1 MEGWIK
7 LHREIANWRWATSP
21 NHLILFLQIL
31 IRANFKPTHWR
42 KELIQPGQLLTG
54 RKQLSSWTGLSEM
67 QIRTALRD
75 LQSTQELTIKTTK
88 NYSIITILN
97 WDKYQGDTEQDNHQ
111 NNQQITNKQPTDN
124 QQITTSKN
132 ANNAKNVKNAKNNI
146 ISCEFEQ
153 NLTEVKTS
161 SVAQNVLTL
170 LNTACSSHFRPVKSN
185 MTFINARLNEGYKF
199 EDFKSVVEHKQAT
212 WGNDAKMSAYLRPS
226 TLFGTKFDSY
236 LQESKNPFTA
246 KFGPR
251 SKTSPTLSVVTPEEL
266 ARAKELGII

>member
-21 NHLILFLQIL
+21 NHLILFLQVL

-67 QIRTALRD
+67 QVRTVLRD
-75 LQSTQELTIKTTK
+75 LQSTQEITIKTTK

-97 WDKYQGDTEQDNHQ
+97 WDKYQGEDEQNNHQ

-146 ISCEFEQ
+146 ISPLAFLFDADDEIQDWLKTGTTASQ
-153 NLTEVKTS
+153 NELLANHS
-161 SVAQNVLTL
+161 HHVL
-170 LNTACSSHFRPVKSN
+170 
-185 MTFINARLNEGYKF
+185 
-199 EDFKSVVEHKQAT
+199 VEEIK
-212 WGNDAKMSAYLRPS
+212 KAYLWQLEKKARKA
-226 TLFGTKFDSY
+226 GTFLITWMSNKKTAAFMPNQAQKAVSGY
-236 LQESKNPFTA
+236 HTINP
-246 KFGPR
+246 
-251 SKTSPTLSVVTPEEL
+251 LSPEEIRTL
-266 ARAKELGII
+266 EEAGQL